1 MLSGIFILAIYFLLH
16 FINIFQLIVWKHQ
29 ASMGILIS
37 PKPDFP
43 LHTHTSIK
51 PLAKCD
57 NKTSGRKKKCGISG
71 SGWEG
76 DFPYAIH
83 TLLLF
88 PDLFTFWLLQTFPTI
103 CLHLLKGSNL
113 KVKKGFKHFG
123 IGCEN
128 HCENLQIL
136 VYWHVYLACLTIIP
150 VAPFCD
156 KCNNFATPE

>member
-1 MLSGIFILAIYFLLH
+1 MASKMSSGIFILAIYFLLH

-76 DFPYAIH
+76 DFPYATYTAFISRFIYILASANLSH
-83 TLLLF
+83 
-88 PDLFTFWLLQTFPTI
+88 
-103 CLHLLKGSNL
+103 HLLAPTKG
-113 KVKKGFKHFG
+113 VKFKSKEGVQAFWNRVWKLTNSS
-123 IGCEN
+123 I
-128 HCENLQIL
+128 
-136 VYWHVYLACLTIIP
+136 LACILSMFNHNTRGPILR
-150 VAPFCD
+150 
-156 KCNNFATPE
+156 

>member
-1 MLSGIFILAIYFLLH
+1 MASKMSSGIFILAIYFLLH

-76 DFPYAIH
+76 DFPYATY

-88 PDLFTFWLLQTFPTI
+88 PDLFTFWLLQTFLTI
-103 CLHLLKGSNL
+103 CLHLLTKG
-113 KVKKGFKHFG
+113 VKFKSKEGVQAFWNRVWKLTNSS
-123 IGCEN
+123 I
-128 HCENLQIL
+128 
-136 VYWHVYLACLTIIP
+136 LACILSMFNHNTRGPILR
-150 VAPFCD
+150 
-156 KCNNFATPE
+156 

>member
-1 MLSGIFILAIYFLLH
+1 MSSGIFILAIYFLLH

-76 DFPYAIH
+76 DFPYATYTAFISRFIYILASANLSH
-83 TLLLF
+83 
-88 PDLFTFWLLQTFPTI
+88 
-103 CLHLLKGSNL
+103 HLLAPTKG
-113 KVKKGFKHFG
+113 VKFKSKEGVQAFWNRG
-123 IGCEN
+123 
-128 HCENLQIL
+128 CENLQIL

-150 VAPFCD
+150 VGPFLR
-156 KCNNFATPE
+156 